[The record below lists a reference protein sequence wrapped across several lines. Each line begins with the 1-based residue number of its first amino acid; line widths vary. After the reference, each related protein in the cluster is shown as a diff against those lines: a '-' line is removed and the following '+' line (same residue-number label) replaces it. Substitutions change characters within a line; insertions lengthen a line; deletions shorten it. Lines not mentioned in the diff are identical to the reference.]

1 MHLWPMGQAMDCKPI
16 YVGSIPTKCSILYN
30 ANEYDFMSKQTNKQP
45 EYNWRQL
52 KINYLLSD
60 FTSLQAWARDYK
72 EQHPGS
78 IPADN
83 NASFYRNTKGWS
95 EDKKEMHKK
104 EVNLTVDKVIKE
116 NATRNAKM
124 YKVFLTHLYAQLLS
138 AEYLEPGD
146 LKNLW
151 HMLRVE
157 SGLVTNIAKN
167 ENENKNTDF
176 NAVRKEMLESAK
188 DEIDDE
194 DTTGD
199 TDEEAS

>member
-1 MHLWPMGQAMDCKPI
+1 
-16 YVGSIPTKCSILYN
+16 
-30 ANEYDFMSKQTNKQP
+30 MSKIP

-60 FTSLQAWARDYK
+60 TMSLQEWARKYK
-72 EQHPGS
+72 EQHPS
-78 IPADN
+78 RIPAARND
-83 NASFYRNTKGWS
+83 SFFKNTKGWS
-95 EDKKEMHKK
+95 EDKKEMHRK
-104 EVNLTVDKVIKE
+104 EIDLTVDKVIKD

-167 ENENKNTDF
+167 ENDNKNTDF

-199 TDEEAS
+199 TTEERS